1 MANSD
6 FSSSGGGSN
15 YQCLPEDPSYSD
27 KTTSNVPGPT
37 LRAVKYAYVDT
48 NVFGKHLI
56 KHRVP
61 CAVCETNKRVA
72 QLMIPAQTKCP
83 SSDWSL
89 EYRGYVMSEADSSE
103 RGSTSYICVD
113 ENPESLTTNS
123 SEVAEDWNGGFLY
136 PVTVACSGRGNIYN
150 CPPYRSD
157 RSALSCVVC
166 SK

>member
-37 LRAVKYAYVDT
+37 LRAVKYAHVDA
-48 NVFGKHLI
+48 NVFGKDLI

-61 CAVCETNKRVA
+61 CAVCETNERVA
-72 QLMIPAQTKCP
+72 QLMIPAETNCP

-89 EYRGYVMSEADSSE
+89 EYRGFVMSEQESSD

-123 SEVAEDWNGGFLY
+123 AEVAEDWNGGFLY